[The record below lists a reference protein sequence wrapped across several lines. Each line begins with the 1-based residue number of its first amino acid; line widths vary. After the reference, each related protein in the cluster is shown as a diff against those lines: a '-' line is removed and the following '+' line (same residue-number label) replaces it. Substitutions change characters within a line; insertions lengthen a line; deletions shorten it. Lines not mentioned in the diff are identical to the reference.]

1 MKAFIRTWRALDI
14 EEIKKSLFVIGE
26 VSGECF
32 NCHNMGISLDDTVC
46 PFCGTRF
53 KFIAFRRKVNQHAIN
68 RFKLKHHNS
77 VFIEFDDFKKSI
89 DRDKARKILDI

>member
-1 MKAFIRTWRALDI
+1 MKAFIRIWKEFDV

-26 VSGECF
+26 LSGECF
-32 NCHNMGISLDDTVC
+32 NCHNMGIPIDNKAC
-46 PFCGTRF
+46 PFCNTKF
-53 KFIAFRRKVNQHAIN
+53 KFIAFRRKVNQSVIN
-68 RFKLKHHNS
+68 RFKIKHPDS